1 MLLLQAIYGLGSERL
16 LPEQLD
22 YNMLYRWLVG
32 LGADDPIWQHS
43 SFRKDRER
51 LLNEK
56 VLALFPETLPGME
69 GVKPLVSSD
78 HFCRRHPAGQGI
90 PQLPQTC
97 GWQHDPGQ
105 DGSAPLHLLA
115 RLARALARQIRLQKG
130 GRRRAPGE
138 TSTGRASATAPS
150 EHPGP
155 DAWRVVARP
164 MPPCSASRVTP
175 SWEPPPPGGGAA

>member
-1 MLLLQAIYGLGSERL
+1 MLQAIYGLGSERL

-32 LGADDPIWQHS
+32 LGADDPIWHHS

-56 VLALFPETLPGME
+56 VLALFLETLPGME
-69 GVKPLVSSD
+69 EVKPLVSS
-78 HFCRRHPAGQGI
+78 HRFCRRHPAGQGI

-105 DGSAPLHLLA
+105 DSSPPLHLLA
-115 RLARALARQIRLQKG
+115 RLARALAR
-130 GRRRAPGE
+130 
-138 TSTGRASATAPS
+138 
-150 EHPGP
+150 
-155 DAWRVVARP
+155 
-164 MPPCSASRVTP
+164 
-175 SWEPPPPGGGAA
+175 